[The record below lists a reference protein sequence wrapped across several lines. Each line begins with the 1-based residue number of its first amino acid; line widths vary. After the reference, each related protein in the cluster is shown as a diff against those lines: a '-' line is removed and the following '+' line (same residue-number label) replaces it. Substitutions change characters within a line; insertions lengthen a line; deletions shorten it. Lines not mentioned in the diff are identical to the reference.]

1 MTSSIYSELAF
12 FHVGAVWLKTVRRPV
27 EAIVEF
33 SSVRL
38 PEEVVNI
45 KLKYLSVAEIYP
57 FKNLIEC
64 NMLNTTKSLS
74 KAQ

>member
-1 MTSSIYSELAF
+1 MWGLY
-12 FHVGAVWLKTVRRPV
+12 VLKTVRRPA
-27 EAIVEF
+27 EATVAF

-38 PEEVVNI
+38 PEELVNI

-74 KAQ
+74 KKLNDLHSALDLE